1 MNLLISSLFE
11 GKDTLFIIS
20 QIIGFVIII
29 ENFFIFFQK
38 KRGKILFFKL
48 LSDVM
53 NVFQNVLARTF
64 TGAAINVI
72 AIGRESV
79 FYFRDKK
86 KWASSKFW
94 LYFFAIIVFLSP
106 FVSSGAEFFSY
117 VFFVSF
123 LPAIGSVFMVVG
135 FFVLNPHMTRI
146 LGFIAMTLWIVYY
159 ILLGNYI
166 QIVSTGIN
174 ILSIVI
180 GLIMDFKE
188 KKKLPT
194 LLENN
199 EEELES
205 TQN

>member
-11 GKDTLFIIS
+11 GKGTLFIIS
-20 QIIGFVIII
+20 QIIGLVIIL

-38 KRGKILFFKL
+38 SRGKILFFKL

-53 NVFQNVLARTF
+53 NVFQNIFARTF

-94 LYFFAIIVFLSP
+94 LYFFALIVFLSP
-106 FVSSGAEFFSY
+106 FVSSGAEFFTY

-123 LPAIGSVFMVVG
+123 FPAIGSVFMVVG
-135 FFVLNPHMTRI
+135 FFMLNPHMTRI
-146 LGFIAMTLWIVYY
+146 LAFIAMSLWTVYY
-159 ILLGNYI
+159 ILLSNYI
-166 QIVSTGIN
+166 QIVSCLIN

-188 KKKLPT
+188 KKNLPKLI
-194 LLENN
+194 ENSD
-199 EEELES
+199 ETVES
-205 TQN
+205 AKN

>member
-1 MNLLISSLFE
+1 MNFLLLSFF
-11 GKDTLFIIS
+11 KDTDTLFLIS
-20 QIIGFVIII
+20 QILGIIIII

-38 KRGKILFFKL
+38 KRGKILLFKL

-64 TGAAINVI
+64 TGATINAI

-94 LYFFAIIVFLSP
+94 LYFFAVIVFLSP

-135 FFVLNPHMTRI
+135 FFVLNPHLTRV
-146 LGFIAMTLWIVYY
+146 LGFIANILWIIYF

-194 LLENN
+194 LLESN
-199 EEELES
+199 EKTAEN
-205 TQN
+205 TIN

>member
-38 KRGKILFFKL
+38 KRYKILFFKL